1 MAAAA
6 IVGPLFL
13 VPIPF
18 LIFGPGDAVD
28 LNHIVRVPNHS
39 PPAGTLYLTDV
50 RLFPGRPA
58 YYVIARALPGFE
70 IVPRAAVA
78 PPNENDADLNRR
90 LVDAMRE
97 SQLNAQVVAERAAG
111 YDVQARYS
119 FVVERRLA
127 HTPGAR
133 CFELG
138 DAIVAIDGQ
147 KPQHP
152 DDLVRI
158 TRSRPAGTLF
168 ALAVIRG
175 KDSLEVRCRTAVV
188 QGMPRFGIAIEPRTE
203 SYKLPIHVAFS
214 VPNINGS
221 SAGLMFALQIYRT
234 LSGTVLAGG
243 KKVAG
248 TGVLGFD
255 GSVSAIEGAQE
266 KLRAAQQ
273 AGAAV
278 FLVPQANYADIRRAS
293 GVKIVPV
300 STFDGALKA
309 MRQI

>member
-6 IVGPLFL
+6 VIGPLFL

-18 LIFGPGDAVD
+18 FIFGPGDAVD
-28 LNHIVRVPNHS
+28 LNHVVSVPNHA
-39 PPAGTLYLTDV
+39 PPAGTLFLTDV

-70 IVPRAAVA
+70 IVPRVAVA
-78 PPNENDADLNRR
+78 PPSENDADLNRR

-111 YDVQARYS
+111 YHVAARYS

-127 HTPGAR
+127 NTPGAR
-133 CFELG
+133 CFHVG
-138 DAIVAIDGQ
+138 DAIVAIDGR

-152 DDLVRI
+152 DDMTRL
-158 TRSRPAGTLF
+158 TRSRPPGTLF
-168 ALAVIRG
+168 ALAVVRG
-175 KDSLEVRCRTAVV
+175 KDSVAIRCRTALV
-188 QGMPRFGIAIEPRTE
+188 QGKPRFGIAIEPRTD

-234 LSGTVLAGG
+234 LAGKVLASGA
-243 KKVAG
+243 KVAG

-255 GSVSAIEGAQE
+255 GSVSAVEGASE
-266 KLRAAQQ
+266 KLRAAQR
-273 AGAAV
+273 AGASV
-278 FLVPQANYADIRRAS
+278 FLVPRANYDDIRRT
-293 GVKIVPV
+293 GGLKIVPV
-300 STFDGALKA
+300 SSFQGALRA
-309 MRQI
+309 LRQL